1 MPPLLSGSMSAK
13 RLNNR
18 VSALALSLLSL
29 MLTASGAS
37 AANSMSSSGSDS
49 PSKLTLVYSGNLD
62 GELEPCGCT
71 LETDYGG
78 ILRRGQ
84 MVKQLRQQY
93 PDLLLISSGGLLD
106 PLTTQEQTEQQAP
119 DPIKNRHIISGLE
132 QLDYDALGVQWQ
144 DLALGTD
151 LLTDSTLPFTV
162 SNWRDEGFP
171 SQQIL
176 QSEQGPQVFFSQ
188 WLDPTESPYR
198 EMQASS
204 PISDQLST
212 LSQQL
217 TAADE
222 AGMLTI
228 IGSSLS
234 LQQARQQLAANQVS
248 LQQVDIL
255 LIGSAYE
262 QFSEPRELTTD
273 SHRTLVL
280 QPGSRGQRLGVLHL
294 SLAADQGIGDWQ
306 HQVLELPASVPD
318 DEALAPWY
326 DSYNAAL
333 LEAYM
338 ADVARKKASQQGDS
352 AFVGAAT
359 CSSCHQQQHQSWNH
373 SAHARA
379 FEVLEAVNKAFDPH
393 CVTCHSV
400 GFQQPGGF
408 LDKQS
413 TPELAGVQCENCHG
427 AGREHVKSGGAA
439 ATAKQ
444 GLSKAAVCSQC
455 HVQDH
460 SPKFNV
466 QDYWPKIAH

>member
-1 MPPLLSGSMSAK
+1 MPRFLSGIMTAK
-13 RLNNR
+13 RLNKG
-18 VSALALSLLSL
+18 VFALVLSLLSL
-29 MLTASGAS
+29 MLTANGAD
-37 AANSMSSSGSDS
+37 AARTDPAT
-49 PSKLTLVYSGNLD
+49 PSTLTLVYSGNLD

-78 ILRRGQ
+78 ILRRAQ
-84 MVKQLRQQY
+84 MIRQLRQQY

-106 PLTTQEQTEQQAP
+106 PLTEENQAP

-151 LLTDSTLPFTV
+151 LLSDSRLPFTV
-162 SNWRDEGFP
+162 SNWRDERFP
-171 SQQIL
+171 SQRVL
-176 QSEQGPQVFFSQ
+176 HREQGPPVFFSQ
-188 WLDPTESPYR
+188 WLDPAESPYR

-212 LSQQL
+212 LSQEL
-217 TAADE
+217 AAAHE

-228 IGSSLS
+228 IGTSLS
-234 LQQARQQLAANQVS
+234 LQQARRQLTLNKVD

-255 LIGSAYE
+255 LVGSAYE
-262 QFSEPRELTTD
+262 QFSEPHELSTGN
-273 SHRTLVL
+273 HRTLVL
-280 QPGSRGQRLGVLHL
+280 QPGSRGQRLGVLQL
-294 SLAADQGIGDWQ
+294 SLIAEQRIGDWQ

-338 ADVARKKASQQGDS
+338 ADVARKKASRQDDS

-359 CSSCHQQQHQSWNH
+359 CSSCHQQQHQTWNH

-379 FEVLEAVNKAFDPH
+379 FEVLEAVNKDFDPH

-427 AGREHVKSGGAA
+427 AGREHVNSGGAA

-444 GLSKAAVCSQC
+444 GLSKEAVCSQC

-460 SPKFNV
+460 SPQFNV